1 MRLFYRLLYA
11 VGVKPWEQL
20 SETSAAGQ
28 VSAML
33 DEVEQ
38 HRGGR
43 LGSALDLGC
52 GTGIWSV
59 RLARRGWDVTGI
71 DVVRKAV
78 DHARQRAAEAGVRA
92 RFAQSDVADLQ
103 GAEIGP
109 GFDLVLDFG
118 TVHGLKPDEVREV
131 AREVTA
137 VASEDATLLMYASSP
152 GRRGPL
158 PRGLAREELE
168 DAYVGWTVADDRPV
182 DLSDVPTAF
191 AKTEPRWFQLRRT
204 RSAKTRKEA

>member
-1 MRLFYRLLYA
+1 MRFFYRLLYA
-11 VGVKPWEQL
+11 VGVKPWEHL
-20 SETSAAGQ
+20 SETSAGEQ

-38 HRGGR
+38 HRGSR

-59 RLARRGWDVTGI
+59 RLARRGWDVTGV
-71 DVVRKAV
+71 DVVQKAV

-92 RFAQSDVADLQ
+92 RFAQGNVADLQ
-103 GAEIGP
+103 GAGIGS
-109 GFDLVLDFG
+109 GFDLVLDLG
-118 TVHGLKPDEVREV
+118 TVHGLKSHEVRDV

-137 VASEDATLLMYASSP
+137 ATSEDATLLMYASAP

-168 DAYVGWTVADDRPV
+168 EAYDAWTVVDERPL
-182 DLSDVPTAF
+182 DLSGVPTAF
-191 AKTEPRWFQLRRT
+191 GKTEPRWFQLRRT
-204 RSAKTRKEA
+204 GSTKTREKA